1 MKLKD
6 LLDVLEPPQLNIIL
20 VDPNGMPIKFKNSI
34 TSSEGYTAIVRA
46 LGNDPVELVSILDEH
61 TLYIKVGVGG

>member
-6 LLDVLEPPQLNIIL
+6 LLNVLEPPQLNIIL
-20 VDPNGMPIKFKNSI
+20 VDPNGMPVKFKNDI
-34 TSSEGYTAIVRA
+34 TSEDYTAMVRA

-61 TLYIKVGVGG
+61 TLYIKVGVEE

>member
-20 VDPNGMPIKFKNSI
+20 VDPNGMPIKFKNTI
-34 TSSEGYTAIVRA
+34 TSEDCTAIVRA
-46 LGNDPVELVSILDEH
+46 LGNDPVELVSILDER